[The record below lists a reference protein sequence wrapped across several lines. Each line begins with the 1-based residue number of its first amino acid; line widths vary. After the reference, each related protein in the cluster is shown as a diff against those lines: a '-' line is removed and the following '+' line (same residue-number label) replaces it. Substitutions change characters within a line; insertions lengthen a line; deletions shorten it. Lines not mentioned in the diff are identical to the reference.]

1 MEKIVQKQQNFCDE
15 SSMRQVSEEYFSN
28 LENGSYKKLQEIM
41 CFIKAMYVFSNLEWF
56 KDVCPLMSIQYR
68 TGSLDQFSKA
78 EQRNKIHQEQ
88 KKEKI
93 VTCIE
98 NLKQLLE
105 QLSLITL
112 QLKMTLYENEL
123 YS

>member
-1 MEKIVQKQQNFCDE
+1 
-15 SSMRQVSEEYFSN
+15 
-28 LENGSYKKLQEIM
+28 
-41 CFIKAMYVFSNLEWF
+41 
-56 KDVCPLMSIQYR
+56 MSIQYR